1 MYICICPMYWVTIA
15 VPECLSTAALLA
27 RREVVLQEKKETIAD
42 IASSLVEN
50 PEDNVSTFMC
60 NILYLWFPPGV
71 GRVVDIQCAAAVN
84 VVS

>member
-50 PEDNVSTFMC
+50 PEDNVSTSTC
-60 NILYLWFPPGV
+60 NSEIFSSYGSHLVLGV
-71 GRVVDIQCAAAVN
+71 L
-84 VVS
+84 